1 MPTSLGPAEIL
12 VILIVALIVLG
23 PDRLPKA
30 ARQLGKAVGEVRR
43 WSSTVQEDLRGA
55 LDPDDDP
62 FPPIAAVPDPYDNE
76 PSESLEPLNLPQSTV
91 TSPPQR
97 ARVVPSWVVPLP
109 GDPSPPEASAT
120 DH

>member
-43 WSSTVQEDLRGA
+43 WSSNVQDDLRGA
-55 LDPDDDP
+55 LDGADDDDS
-62 FPPIAAVPDPYDNE
+62 FPQIAAVPDPIE
-76 PSESLEPLNLPQSTV
+76 PTAPPA
-91 TSPPQR
+91 SPSP
-97 ARVVPSWVVPLP
+97 ARVVPPWVVPLP
-109 GDPSPPEASAT
+109 GHSSPPKVSPPEGSAT
-120 DH
+120 DQ

>member
-23 PDRLPKA
+23 PERLPQA

-43 WSSTVQEDLRGA
+43 WSSTVQDDLRGA
-55 LDPDDDP
+55 LDGDDDDYSS
-62 FPPIAAVPDPYDNE
+62 FPSIAAVPDPVE
-76 PSESLEPLNLPQSTV
+76 PASPR
-91 TSPPQR
+91 TSASG

-109 GDPSPPEASAT
+109 GESSPPEASAT

>member
-43 WSSTVQEDLRGA
+43 WSSNVQDDLRSA
-55 LDPDDDP
+55 LDADEEDP
-62 FPPIAAVPDPYDNE
+62 FPPIAAVPDPPDEE
-76 PSESLEPLNLPQSTV
+76 PHEPAP
-91 TSPPQR
+91 SPR
-97 ARVVPSWVVPLP
+97 ARVVPTWVVPLP
-109 GDPSPPEASAT
+109 GDSPPPEATAT

>member
-43 WSSTVQEDLRGA
+43 WSSDVQDDLRGA
-55 LDPDDDP
+55 LDGADDDDS
-62 FPPIAAVPDPYDNE
+62 FPQIAAVPDPIE
-76 PSESLEPLNLPQSTV
+76 PPTPPATP
-91 TSPPQR
+91 SPPP
-97 ARVVPSWVVPLP
+97 VVPSWVVPLP
-109 GDPSPPEASAT
+109 GHSLPTEASPPEASPPEASAT
-120 DH
+120 DR

>member
-43 WSSTVQEDLRGA
+43 WSSTVQDDLRGA
-55 LDPDDDP
+55 LDGADDDDDS
-62 FPPIAAVPDPYDNE
+62 FPPIAAVPDPGE
-76 PSESLEPLNLPQSTV
+76 PAT
-91 TSPPQR
+91 PPATPSR
-97 ARVVPSWVVPLP
+97 ARGVPSWVVRLP
-109 GDPSPPEASAT
+109 GHSSPAAGSPPGASAA
-120 DH
+120 HP

>member
-43 WSSTVQEDLRGA
+43 WSSTVQEDLRSA
-55 LDPDDDP
+55 LDGGEDDDHE
-62 FPPIAAVPDPYDNE
+62 FPQIAAVPDPVE
-76 PSESLEPLNLPQSTV
+76 LPAPA
-91 TSPPQR
+91 SPPPR
-97 ARVVPSWVVPLP
+97 SRVVPSWVVPLP
-109 GDPSPPEASAT
+109 GESSPPEASAT

>member
-43 WSSTVQEDLRGA
+43 WSSNVQDDLRGA
-55 LDPDDDP
+55 LDGGGDDDS
-62 FPPIAAVPDPYDNE
+62 FPPIAAVPDPIE
-76 PSESLEPLNLPQSTV
+76 PVEPPET
-91 TSPPQR
+91 PPR
-97 ARVVPSWVVPLP
+97 PRVVPSWVVPLP
-109 GDPSPPEASAT
+109 GESAPPEASAT

>member
-43 WSSTVQEDLRGA
+43 WSSTVQDDLRGA
-55 LDPDDDP
+55 LDGDDDDDD
-62 FPPIAAVPDPYDNE
+62 FPHIAAVPDPIE
-76 PSESLEPLNLPQSTV
+76 PAELPASR
-91 TSPPQR
+91 SR

-109 GDPSPPEASAT
+109 G
-120 DH
+120 H

>member
-43 WSSTVQEDLRGA
+43 WSNNVQDDLRGA
-55 LDPDDDP
+55 LDGHDDDDS
-62 FPPIAAVPDPYDNE
+62 FPQIAAVPDPIE
-76 PSESLEPLNLPQSTV
+76 PEAPPATP
-91 TSPPQR
+91 SP

-109 GDPSPPEASAT
+109 GHSGSPKAAPPEASAT
-120 DH
+120 DQ

>member
-43 WSSTVQEDLRGA
+43 WSSNVQDDLRGA
-55 LDPDDDP
+55 LDGDDDDS
-62 FPPIAAVPDPYDNE
+62 FPQIAAVPDPIE
-76 PSESLEPLNLPQSTV
+76 PTR
-91 TSPPQR
+91 PP
-97 ARVVPSWVVPLP
+97 ATPLP
-109 GDPSPPEASAT
+109 CLAT
-120 DH
+120 PTRRATSIR

>member
-43 WSSTVQEDLRGA
+43 WSSTVQDDLRGA
-55 LDPDDDP
+55 LDGADDDDDS
-62 FPPIAAVPDPYDNE
+62 FPQIAAVPDPVE
-76 PSESLEPLNLPQSTV
+76 PAT
-91 TSPPQR
+91 PPATPSR

-109 GDPSPPEASAT
+109 GHSSPPEASPPEASAT

>member
-43 WSSTVQEDLRGA
+43 WSSNVQDDLRGA
-55 LDPDDDP
+55 LDGTDDDDS
-62 FPPIAAVPDPYDNE
+62 FPQIAAVPDPIE
-76 PSESLEPLNLPQSTV
+76 PARPPA
-91 TSPPQR
+91 SPSP
-97 ARVVPSWVVPLP
+97 ARVVPTWVVPLP
-109 GDPSPPEASAT
+109 GHSSPPKVSPPEGPAT
-120 DH
+120 DQ

>member
-43 WSSTVQEDLRGA
+43 WSSNVQDDLRGA
-55 LDPDDDP
+55 LDGADDDDP
-62 FPPIAAVPDPYDNE
+62 FPQIAAVPDPIE
-76 PSESLEPLNLPQSTV
+76 PAEAPRT
-91 TSPPQR
+91 PPR

-109 GDPSPPEASAT
+109 GHPSPPKASPPEASAT
-120 DH
+120 DQ

>member
-23 PDRLPKA
+23 PERLPQA

-43 WSSTVQEDLRGA
+43 WSSTVQDDLRGA
-55 LDPDDDP
+55 LDADHEDDS
-62 FPPIAAVPDPYDNE
+62 FRHMAAVPDPVD
-76 PSESLEPLNLPQSTV
+76 PT
-91 TSPPQR
+91 PPPATDER
-97 ARVVPSWVVPLP
+97 PPVVPSWVVPLP
-109 GDPSPPEASAT
+109 GEPSPPEASAT